1 MRAIEKEQQI
11 AKTIL
16 SLTVTAQEMDGQ
28 SDLSFESD
36 EEMDEA
42 EAPQPS
48 KKRKA

>member
-1 MRAIEKEQQI
+1 
-11 AKTIL
+11 
-16 SLTVTAQEMDGQ
+16 MDGQ
-28 SDLSFESD
+28 SDISFESD